1 MIELQR
7 ASRWYGQVIGV
18 NDVTCT
24 IGQGITGLLGENGAG
39 KSTLIKLVTGQL
51 RPTTGAVTVFGETP
65 FANSSVFRRLG
76 YCPETDS
83 FYEHMSCEEFLLL
96 MARLS
101 GVPSSE
107 AAAVAERSLRR
118 VGMYDS
124 RKRKLGACSKG
135 MRQRIRIA
143 QAVQHDPEVLI
154 LDEPMSG
161 LDPVGRK
168 EMSDL
173 LLEFG
178 ATRTVIISSHIL
190 YEVEALTRSIILLH
204 RGRLLAQG
212 DVRRIRD
219 LIDRHPHQVVVET
232 DGSARL
238 LAKELVGLSSVVA
251 ARIEG
256 DESRLIVETPRP
268 DEFYTQLRDIVLAN
282 NIPLRTFYSQD
293 NNLEAVFRY
302 LVKG

>member
-1 MIELQR
+1 MIAIER

-18 NDVTCT
+18 NDVTCS
-24 IGQGITGLLGENGAG
+24 IGPGITGLLGENGAG
-39 KSTLIKLVTGQL
+39 KSTLIKLITGQL
-51 RPTTGAVTVFGETP
+51 RPTTGAVTVFGEMP
-65 FANSSVFRRLG
+65 FANPSVLSRLG
-76 YCPETDS
+76 YCPEVDS
-83 FYEHMSCEEFLLL
+83 FYEHMSCEEFLFL

-101 GVPSSE
+101 GIPSGE
-107 AAAVAERSLRR
+107 VRVVVEKALRR

-143 QAVQHDPEVLI
+143 QAIQHAPEVLV
-154 LDEPMSG
+154 LDEPMNG

-168 EMSDL
+168 EMGDL
-173 LLEFG
+173 LLEYG
-178 ATRTVIISSHIL
+178 VSKTVIVSSHIL
-190 YEVEALTRSIILLH
+190 YEVESLTRSILLLH

-232 DGSARL
+232 NGSARQ
-238 LAKELVGLSSVVA
+238 LAKELVALSSVVA

-268 DEFYTQLRDIVLAN
+268 DEFYTQLRDIVLAH
-282 NIPLRTFYSQD
+282 NIQLRTFYSQD
-293 NNLEAVFRY
+293 NNLEAVFHY

>member
-18 NDVTCT
+18 NDVTCS
-24 IGQGITGLLGENGAG
+24 IGPGITGLLGENGAG

-51 RPTTGAVTVFGETP
+51 RPTTGTVTVFGEIP
-65 FANSSVFRRLG
+65 FANSAVYRKLG

-83 FYEHMSCEEFLLL
+83 FYDHMSCEEFLVL

-101 GVPSSE
+101 GIPTSE
-107 AAAVAERSLRR
+107 ARAVVERSLRC
-118 VGMYDS
+118 VGMYEA

-143 QAVQHDPEVLI
+143 QAIQHDPEVLV
-154 LDEPMSG
+154 LDEPMNG

-173 LLEFG
+173 LLELG
-178 ATRTVIISSHIL
+178 TTRTVIVSSHIL
-190 YEVEALTRSIILLH
+190 YEVESLTRSILLLH

-232 DGSARL
+232 DGSARQ
-238 LAKELVGLSSVVA
+238 LARELVGLPSVVA

-268 DEFYTQLRDIVLAN
+268 DEFYTQLRDIVLSN
-282 NIPLRTFYSQD
+282 NIPLKTFYSQD

>member
-7 ASRWYGQVIGV
+7 VSRWYGQVIGV
-18 NDVTCT
+18 NDISCT
-24 IGQGITGLLGENGAG
+24 IGKGITGLLGENGAG

-65 FANSSVFRRLG
+65 FANPNVFRRLG

-83 FYEHMSCEEFLLL
+83 FYEHMSCQELLLL

-101 GVPSSE
+101 GIPSNE
-107 AAAVAERSLRR
+107 AASVVERSLRR
-118 VGMYDS
+118 VGMFEAKN
-124 RKRKLGACSKG
+124 RRLGACSKG

-143 QAVQHDPEVLI
+143 QAIQHDPEVLV
-154 LDEPMSG
+154 LDEPMNG

-173 LLEFG
+173 LIEYG
-178 ATRTVIISSHIL
+178 STRTVIVSSHIL
-190 YEVEALTRSIILLH
+190 YEVESLTRSIILLH

-232 DGSARL
+232 EGSARQ
-238 LAKELVGLSSVVA
+238 LAKELVALSSVVA

-256 DESRLIVETPRP
+256 DESRLIVETPHP
-268 DEFYTQLRDIVLAN
+268 DEFYTQLRDIVLNN

>member
-1 MIELQR
+1 MIDLQR
-7 ASRWYGQVIGV
+7 ASRWYGQVIGL
-18 NDVTCT
+18 NDVTCS
-24 IGQGITGLLGENGAG
+24 IGPGITGLLGENGAG

-51 RPTTGAVTVFGETP
+51 RPTTGTVTVFGEAP
-65 FANSSVFRRLG
+65 FANSNVLRRLG
-76 YCPETDS
+76 YCPEVDG
-83 FYEHMSCEEFLLL
+83 FYEHMSCEEFLTL

-107 AAAVAERSLRR
+107 GAIVAERSLHR
-118 VGMYDS
+118 VGMHDS
-124 RKRKLGACSKG
+124 RKRRLGACSKG

-143 QAVQHDPEVLI
+143 QAIQHDPEVLV
-154 LDEPMSG
+154 LDEPMNG

-178 ATRTVIISSHIL
+178 TTRTVIVSSHIL
-190 YEVEALTRSIILLH
+190 YEVESLTRSIILLH

-212 DVRRIRD
+212 DVGRIRD

-232 DGSARL
+232 DGSARR
-238 LAKELVGLSSVVA
+238 LARELVALASVVA

-302 LVKG
+302 LVTG